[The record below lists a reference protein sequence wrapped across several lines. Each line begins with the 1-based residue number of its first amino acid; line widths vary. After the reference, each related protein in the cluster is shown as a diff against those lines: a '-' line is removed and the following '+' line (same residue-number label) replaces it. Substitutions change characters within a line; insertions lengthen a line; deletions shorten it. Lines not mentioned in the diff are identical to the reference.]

1 MKKVL
6 NLLGTLKRE
15 ELKEM
20 VDKFKRETLEKMEK
34 EELIEQ
40 CLALQEENW
49 NFQKSYY
56 IKPRRRVHHRQC
68 YNKDRKDFTQ
78 NPL

>member
-15 ELKEM
+15 GLKEM
-20 VDKFKRETLEKMEK
+20 VDKFKKETLEKMEK
-34 EELIEQ
+34 EELVEQ

-49 NFQKSYY
+49 RFQKAYY
-56 IKPRRRVHHRQC
+56 IKPRWRI
-68 YNKDRKDFTQ
+68 YY
-78 NPL
+78 